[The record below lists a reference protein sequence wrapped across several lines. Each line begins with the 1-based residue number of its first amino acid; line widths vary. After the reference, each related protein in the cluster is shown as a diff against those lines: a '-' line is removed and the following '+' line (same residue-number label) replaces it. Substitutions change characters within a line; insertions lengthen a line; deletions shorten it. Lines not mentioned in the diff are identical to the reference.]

1 MTDIYE
7 NGNESVNENIEMT
20 SDEYSVEEKVSEENV
35 SAEPEA
41 KVAAEKVEEKIP
53 EPQKPENKKP
63 KKERHGGYAALW
75 VVTALCLAI
84 SIVSFSFTAY
94 LGLQKEAAAATTPT
108 TENKNYETEI
118 SQTTDKL
125 TVAGVAEKVKPST
138 VMIVTQVQSSTA
150 TGTGMG
156 SGFFIT
162 SDGYI
167 VTNYHVIEN
176 AYKVTVTTDD
186 GKEYDATVVGGDA
199 SSDTAVLKVEGEGFT
214 PVTLGDSTKT
224 KVGDQVVAI
233 GTPYDTSLQ
242 NTVTSGYVSAV
253 RDNYRF
259 SNLGRVL
266 SVFQHD
272 AAINSGNSGGPLCN
286 MYGEVIGINSAKIAS
301 SNYEN
306 ISFAIQISS
315 VLDIINE
322 LKETGIVDR
331 PMIGITASTDSNI
344 GGALIQKVTKGSPA
358 EKAGIQVGDLITKVD
373 GQRVTS
379 TEEVISYFSQKKVG
393 DSVVVTL
400 LRDADSMDVTVTLFS
415 TKEYKTLEPDAD
427 SANQNGSSQNG
438 NNGWYNGNDNGQNG
452 NNSQGGNN
460 GWNGNDSQ
468 NDQNDNSGSYGGSIR
483 DFFNRIFN

>member
-7 NGNESVNENIEMT
+7 NGNENVTENIEVN
-20 SDEYSVEEKVSEENV
+20 SDEYSVEEEKV
-35 SAEPEA
+35 SAEP
-41 KVAAEKVEEKIP
+41 VEEKIP
-53 EPQKPENKKP
+53 EPQKPDNKKR

-94 LGLQKEAAAATTPT
+94 LALQKEKAAATSPT
-108 TENKNYETEI
+108 TENRNYETEI

-125 TVAGVAEKVKPST
+125 TVAGVVEKVKPST
-138 VMIVTQVQSSTA
+138 VMIVTQVRSSTA

-167 VTNYHVIEN
+167 ATNYHVIEN
-176 AYKVTVTTDD
+176 AYKITVTTDD
-186 GKEYDATVVGGDA
+186 GKEYDASLVGGDA
-199 SSDTAVLKVEGEGFT
+199 SSDTAVLKVNGEGFT

-301 SNYEN
+301 TNYEN

-322 LKETGIVDR
+322 LKDTGVVDR

-358 EKAGIQVGDLITKVD
+358 EKAGIQAGDLITKVD

-379 TEEVISYFSQKKVG
+379 TEEVINYFSKKKVG

-415 TKEYKTLEPDAD
+415 TKEYKTLEPDTD
-427 SANQNGSSQNG
+427 SSDQNGNSQNG
-438 NNGWYNGNDNGQNG
+438 NNGWYGDGNGQNG
-452 NNSQGGNN
+452 NNSQNNQNGNN
-460 GWNGNDSQ
+460 GN
-468 NDQNDNSGSYGGSIR
+468 YGGNIR
-483 DFFNRIFN
+483 DYFNNFINGLFE

>member
-7 NGNESVNENIEMT
+7 DENKSVNENIEMT
-20 SDEYSVEEKVSEENV
+20 SDEYSVEEDNV

-41 KVAAEKVEEKIP
+41 RAAAEKVEEKIP
-53 EPQKPENKKP
+53 EPKKTENKKP

-94 LGLQKEAAAATTPT
+94 LGLQKESNTVTTPT

-125 TVAGVAEKVKPST
+125 TVAGVVEKVKPST

-186 GKEYDATVVGGDA
+186 GKEYDATVVGGDS
-199 SSDTAVLKVEGEGFT
+199 SSDTAVLKVDGEGFT
-214 PVTLGDSTKT
+214 PVTIGDSTKT

-242 NTVTSGYVSAV
+242 NTVTSGYISAV

-322 LKETGIVDR
+322 LKENGIVDR

-344 GGALIQKVTKGSPA
+344 GGALIKKVTKDSPA
-358 EKAGIQVGDLITKVD
+358 EKAGIQAGDLITKVD

-379 TEEVISYFSQKKVG
+379 VEEVINYFSQKEVG
-393 DSVVVTL
+393 DSVDVTL

-415 TKEYKTLEPDAD
+415 TTEYKSLEPDTD
-427 SANQNGSSQNG
+427 SSNQNGSSQNG
-438 NNGWYNGNDNGQNG
+438 NNGLYGNNDNGQNG

-460 GWNGNDSQ
+460 SQ
-468 NDQNDNSGSYGGSIR
+468 NGQNDNSGSYGGGIR